1 MMGGGMMGGGM
12 LGMGFGGILIWIV
25 IIAAIA
31 IGVYFIV
38 KSQRSNDNRDGERS
52 ETPLHTAKR
61 RYARGDITKEEYEQI
76 RRDLS

>member
-12 LGMGFGGILIWIV
+12 MGMAFGGILIWIV

-31 IGVYFIV
+31 VGVYFIV
-38 KSQRSNDNRDGERS
+38 KSQRSGDSVGNE
-52 ETPLHTAKR
+52 ETPLESAKR
-61 RYARGDITKEEYEQI
+61 RYARGDITREEYEQI